1 MIDQGPLVICCM
13 EGTILPS
20 QVGITVYISKA
31 MKSGSG
37 DEPISTSWN
46 VRVLLTLLTC
56 RFHICCWWPDDF
68 TRFQRMPRLA
78 NLLQSDATQKLSPRQ
93 KRCYRAADRNMMSL
107 GLLEL
112 GCRLQN
118 DSWYNR
124 SNRWNTLNLLTWG
137 SVRKIYLRSMSLR
150 KDFQFASFFLINVTR
165 CRSHLFQSELTSVS
179 DINSYT
185 SPGWHHDTSA
195 GNSLRP
201 FPCFTKGMCQVTKVK
216 LNSLSSQF
224 WQIFP

>member
-124 SNRWNTLNLLTWG
+124 SNRWNTL
-137 SVRKIYLRSMSLR
+137 
-150 KDFQFASFFLINVTR
+150 ASFFLINVTR

>member
-1 MIDQGPLVICCM
+1 MYLTFKSILTAGLGVPFCRKFFPLLNHGREARESSDKSQMIDQGPLVICCM

-20 QVGITVYISKA
+20 RVEITVYISKA

-93 KRCYRAADRNMMSL
+93 KRCSVEL
-107 GLLEL
+107 QLE
-112 GCRLQN
+112 
-118 DSWYNR
+118 
-124 SNRWNTLNLLTWG
+124 T
-137 SVRKIYLRSMSLR
+137 
-150 KDFQFASFFLINVTR
+150 
-165 CRSHLFQSELTSVS
+165 
-179 DINSYT
+179 
-185 SPGWHHDTSA
+185 
-195 GNSLRP
+195 
-201 FPCFTKGMCQVTKVK
+201 
-216 LNSLSSQF
+216 
-224 WQIFP
+224 